1 MPGETTVNGL
11 GVSAG
16 AVHGPVVSV
25 TLAVPTLPELDDP
38 HAAVRSAAETAEAD
52 LSALAAQ
59 LRSAGRDEAAEVVGA
74 QALMAGDPML
84 VDGILERLDAGSSL
98 DAAVTDAADTLMAML
113 SGLDDPYLAQRA
125 DDIGEVA
132 ARVRRLLAGVES
144 ADLTHFT
151 EPVVLLAD
159 SLTAAE
165 TAQLD
170 PAVVLGF
177 ATETGGPT
185 SHVVIIARALGVPA
199 VVGAEGL
206 MAAID
211 GASSVALD
219 GATGEIV
226 LEPGA
231 DIVADFEA
239 RAEAHQAA
247 VALAAEYRGRAVRF
261 GGRAMHVAANAA
273 SEGDVERAIEEAAD
287 GIGLL
292 RTEFLYFDRSDAPS
306 EEEQYALYA
315 KAAAA
320 FEHPVTVRTFDIGG
334 DKPADCVDVPEEENP
349 FLGLRG
355 ARIYRSHPALFET
368 QVRAALRAAAVGP
381 INLMLPM
388 ISTVAEIID
397 LRGWIEEIA
406 AGLVAEGVDH
416 AVPPI
421 GIMVEVP
428 AIALVA
434 DAVMPHVDFVSIGSN
449 DLTQY
454 TLAADRMNGPLSHL
468 QDPMHPSVLALC
480 MFTATAARSAGVSSS
495 VCGLAAADP
504 LAAAA
509 FAAMGIDKLS
519 VSAPLVNARKSG
531 VDHLDPAG
539 GHEAL
544 EAALAAADAEE
555 ARRAI
560 DQWVASS

>member
-1 MPGETTVNGL
+1 MPGENRLEGL
-11 GVSAG
+11 GVSPGIAQ
-16 AVHGPVVSV
+16 GPLVAV
-25 TLAVPTLPELDDP
+25 TLAVPSLPEVDDP
-38 HAAVRSAAETAEAD
+38 HGAVRSAVAIAEAD
-52 LSALAAQ
+52 LTALAAQ
-59 LRSAGRDEAAEVVGA
+59 LRDAGRDEGAEVVSA

-84 VDGILERLDAGSSL
+84 VDGIVERLDAGSTL
-98 DAAVTDAADTLMAML
+98 DAAVTEAADALMAML
-113 SGLDDPYLAQRA
+113 RGLDDPYLAQRA

-132 ARVRRLLAGVES
+132 ARVRRILAGVES
-144 ADLTHFT
+144 ADLSHFT
-151 EPVVLLAD
+151 EPVVLVAD

-170 PAVVLGF
+170 PRTVLGF

-206 MAAID
+206 MGSIGDANV
-211 GASSVALD
+211 VALD
-219 GATGEIV
+219 GATGDVVFDPTSETT
-226 LEPGA
+226 A
-231 DIVADFEA
+231 TFDA
-239 RAEAHQAA
+239 RAEAHAAA
-247 VALAAEYRGRAVRF
+247 VALAAEYRGRSVAYGDRPM
-261 GGRAMHVAANAA
+261 AIAANAA
-273 SEGDVERAIEEAAD
+273 SEADVDRAIAEEAD

-306 EEEQYALYA
+306 EDEQYALYA
-315 KAAAA
+315 KAAAGFGEA
-320 FEHPVTVRTFDIGG
+320 VTVRTFDIGG
-334 DKPADCVDVPEEENP
+334 DKPAECVSVPDEENP

-355 ARIYRSHPALFET
+355 ARIYRSHPELFET
-368 QVRAALRAAAVGP
+368 QIRAALRAAAVGP

-406 AGLVAEGVDH
+406 AGLDADGIEH
-416 AVPPI
+416 AMPPI
-421 GIMVEVP
+421 GVMIEVP
-428 AIALVA
+428 AIALIA

-454 TLAADRMNGPLSHL
+454 TLAADRMHAALGHM

-480 MFTATAARSAGVSSS
+480 MFTATAARSAGVPSS

-519 VSAPLVNARKSG
+519 VSAPQVNARKAG
-531 VDHLDPAG
+531 IDDLDPAG
-539 GHEAL
+539 GHAAVD
-544 EAALAAADAEE
+544 AALAAADAAE
-555 ARRAI
+555 ARAAI
-560 DQWVASS
+560 AGWI

>member
-1 MPGETTVNGL
+1 MPGEHRVGGL
-11 GVSAG
+11 GVSPGIAR
-16 AVHGPVVSV
+16 GPLVSL
-25 TLAVPTLPELDDP
+25 TLAVPTLPDLDDP
-38 HAAVRSAAETAEAD
+38 HTAVRDAAARAEAD
-52 LSALAAQ
+52 LGALAVQ
-59 LRSAGRDEAAEVVGA
+59 LRDAGRDEGAEVVSA

-84 VDGILERLDAGSSL
+84 VDGIIERLDDGSTL
-98 DAAVTDAADTLMAML
+98 DAAVDEAAEALMAML
-113 SGLDDPYLAQRA
+113 RGLDDPYLAQRA

-132 ARVRRLLAGVES
+132 MRVRRILAGVES
-144 ADLTHFT
+144 TDLTHFT
-151 EPVVLLAD
+151 EPVVLVAD

-170 PAVVLGF
+170 PATVLGF

-199 VVGAEGL
+199 VVGAADL
-206 MAAID
+206 MASID
-211 GASSVALD
+211 EATSVALD

-226 LEPGA
+226 FDPDEA
-231 DIVADFEA
+231 THADFDA
-239 RAEAHQAA
+239 RAAAHAEAM
-247 VALAAEYRGRAVRF
+247 ALAAAYRGQAVSYGDRP
-261 GGRAMHVAANAA
+261 MHVAANAA
-273 SEGDVERAIEEAAD
+273 SAADVDRAIEQGAD

-306 EEEQYALYA
+306 EDEQYELYA
-315 KAAAA
+315 KAASS
-320 FEHPVTVRTFDIGG
+320 FTHPVTIRTFDIGG
-334 DKPADCVDVPEEENP
+334 DKPADCVTVPEEENP

-355 ARIYRSHPALFET
+355 ARIYRSHPELFET
-368 QVRAALRAAAVGP
+368 QIRAALRAAAVGP
-381 INLMLPM
+381 VNIMIPM
-388 ISTVAEIID
+388 ISMVAEIVD
-397 LRGWIEEIA
+397 LRAWIEEIA
-406 AGLVAEGVDH
+406 LSLAAEGIDH

-421 GIMVEVP
+421 GIMIEVP
-428 AIALVA
+428 AIALIA

-454 TLAADRMNGPLSHL
+454 TLAADRMHAALGHM

-504 LAAAA
+504 AAAAA

-519 VSAPLVNARKSG
+519 VSAQEVNARKAG
-531 VDHLDPAG
+531 VAALSVEG

-544 EAALAAADAEE
+544 DKALAAADAAE
-555 ARRAI
+555 ARAAI
-560 DQWVASS
+560 GTWAPS